1 MPPYISVVIPTLN
14 EEEYLPRLLTDLT
27 KQVSKNFEVIVAD
40 ASEDSRTKDAAF
52 AIKPLYPFHFYTA
65 PKRKL
70 ASQRNFGASYATG
83 TYLIFLDADTRIP
96 PDFTKNFEASTRE
109 EPGLVYRPYTVPEEK
124 KFVEVNTLF
133 IIWNIIVELSFLT
146 ASPFGDGG
154 CMIFERNFFNTIGCY
169 NERLFV
175 GEDHEIMRR
184 SVKWGVRPKLIPRVV
199 AIFSLRRMQRE
210 GRLKLLYKYT
220 LIGIHSFLKLDMKEG
235 TVSYDMGGRVVAGAS
250 LSTSTIRAIKDLLSK
265 DYVKSLQKAIRK
277 ISDEE

>member
-1 MPPYISVVIPTLN
+1 
-14 EEEYLPRLLTDLT
+14 
-27 KQVSKNFEVIVAD
+27 
-40 ASEDSRTKDAAF
+40 
-52 AIKPLYPFHFYTA
+52 
-65 PKRKL
+65 
-70 ASQRNFGASYATG
+70 
-83 TYLIFLDADTRIP
+83 
-96 PDFTKNFEASTRE
+96 
-109 EPGLVYRPYTVPEEK
+109 
-124 KFVEVNTLF
+124 
-133 IIWNIIVELSFLT
+133 
-146 ASPFGDGG
+146 
-154 CMIFERNFFNTIGCY
+154 MIFDRNFFNTIGCY
-169 NERLFV
+169 NERLFE

-235 TVSYDMGGRVVAGAS
+235 TVSYYMGGRVVAGAS